1 MVRPAV
7 RFRPAARRALGGD
20 LVPVFFV
27 DRTAAGAVEIWS
39 GTQLGGIV
47 ESVDIY
53 NDVPR
58 NLAPTA
64 SKGMLDLLIAAVS
77 DFGDPAQGDE
87 TRIYSQSETVS
98 EANEISVISQHV
110 INGVAY
116 LIVLRSHRVTHAV
129 SVSYQYFAFTGFQ
142 GQEFGPVSPVLTVS
156 RSQVLDAVYDV
167 VVFAV
172 DLETAQVTSNAQIVY
187 SYAATPTFFGN
198 FYALQY
204 TATETR
210 TPTPLAITGLLPA
223 AHPFKACG
231 ASIWSLSA
239 VDPAPTTTTANNLA
253 ARFAAF
259 FTSQVSRS
267 FNNLLGLNTD
277 SQRRLISK
285 AFTVDGVD
293 QVFEL
298 SDYQNTSASTCA
310 LYEDIALAWSDS
322 YSSYAAADVLD
333 REDVFADLDGLTGA
347 DQDLFLSTTYQPPS
361 FIAPGTSTEGTTSAA
376 SYFMET
382 DTTSQLSFV
391 DNQNVALRYWINA

>member
-1 MVRPAV
+1 M
-7 RFRPAARRALGGD
+7 
-20 LVPVFFV
+20 PVFFV

-77 DFGDPAQGDE
+77 DTTADTVISA
-87 TRIYSQSETVS
+87 QSETIT
-98 EANEISVISQHV
+98 EANAISVMSQHV
-110 INGVAY
+110 VNGIAY
-116 LIVLRSHRVTHAV
+116 LLTLRSHRVTHAA
-129 SVSYQYFAFTGFQ
+129 SVTYQYFDFQ
-142 GQEFGPVSPVLTVS
+142 GAGGTEYGPIGPVLTVS

-172 DLETAQVTSNAQIVY
+172 DLETAQVTSSAQIVY
-187 SYAATPTFFGN
+187 SYGATPTGFGN

-204 TATETR
+204 TGTETR

-253 ARFAAF
+253 ARFPAF
-259 FTSQVSRS
+259 FTNQVSRS
-267 FNNLLGLNTD
+267 FNTLLALNTD
-277 SQRRLISK
+277 SQRRIISK
-285 AFTVDGVD
+285 TLFVGAAERVL
-293 QVFEL
+293 EL
-298 SDYQNTSASTCA
+298 STYQNSSGSSCA
-310 LYEDIALAWSDS
+310 LYQDIALDWTDS
-322 YSSYAAADVLD
+322 YANYSPAALVD
-333 REDVFADLDGLTGA
+333 REDVFADLSGLSTA
-347 DQDLFLSTTYQPPS
+347 DQALFLSTIYEPPAA
-361 FIAPGTSTEGTTSAA
+361 IAPGSSSAGSTLESI
-376 SYFMET
+376 YFMDT
-382 DTTSQLSFV
+382 DKTSQLALA
-391 DNQNVALRYWINA
+391 DNQTVALRYWIPD